1 MWDLPRSGIQPVF
14 PALAGRFFT
23 TSAMR
28 EAPLPAFELESVFL
42 LLSFRNSLYIF
53 WILMSLYIICKY
65 FLPFHLLLFTLNSI
79 LWYTDFYFHGL
90 ICLYSLSFE
99 RLIITCLSA
108 DLFKFILLEVRWAS
122 WLFILMSFIKFRKTF
137 AIISSNILSSS
148 FPLFLL
154 GLPWWV
160 LVYLISKIILSD
172 RFFQWDCYL
181 GGEMNSWYFL
191 LRHLPRISSSC
202 HFEHICCNL
211 LHAFSEI

>member
-1 MWDLPRSGIQPVF
+1 
-14 PALAGRFFT
+14 
-23 TSAMR
+23 MR

-42 LLSFRNSLYIF
+42 LLSFRSSFYIF
-53 WILMSLYIICKY
+53 WILMSLYIIYKY
-65 FLPFHLLLFTLNSI
+65 FLPFHLLLYILNSI
-79 LWYTDFYFHGL
+79 LWYTDFNFHGL

-137 AIISSNILSSS
+137 TIISSNILSSS
-148 FPLFLL
+148 LPLFLL

-160 LVYLISKIILSD
+160 LLYLTSKIIASD

-191 LRHLPRISSSC
+191 LHHLPRISSSC
-202 HFEHICCNL
+202 HFEHICCNR

>member
-1 MWDLPRSGIQPVF
+1 MGSSQIRGPTYVSCTGGQTFHHW
-14 PALAGRFFT
+14 
-23 TSAMR
+23 AMR
-28 EAPLPAFELESVFL
+28 EAPLPAFELELFLL
-42 LLSFRNSLYIF
+42 LLSFRSSLYIF
-53 WILMSLYIICKY
+53 WILISLYIICKY

-79 LWYTDFYFHGL
+79 LWYTDFSFHGL

-99 RLIITCLSA
+99 SLIITCLSA
-108 DLFKFILLEVRWAS
+108 DLFKFIFLEVRWAS
-122 WLFILMSFIKFRKTF
+122 WLFLLMSFIKFRKTF

-160 LVYLISKIILSD
+160 LVYLTSKIIASD
-172 RFFQWDCYL
+172 RFFQWDYYL

-191 LRHLPRISSSC
+191 LYHLPRISSSC
-202 HFEHICCNL
+202 HFEHMCCIL